1 MIQSNLP
8 HKTFSFP
15 VGELQVTVKPRP
27 FTTAEKVHV
36 TFIFTSNLD
45 VLELLLFCEATTRHG
60 FTLGN
65 LTMPYVPFSRQDRCN
80 NPGESFSLK
89 VFCDLI
95 NNLKFE
101 QVLIQDP
108 HSDVTPA
115 LLNNCHVTPQWDLL
129 AIPVLQ
135 HTGTAHF
142 YLVAPDAGAL
152 KKTHKLAQQ
161 LNTPRFLGVIES
173 SKIRDTKTGEIT
185 GTVVHAP
192 GNPLWGSGLD
202 SSAFRGEQDFPIV
215 YVIPDDICDGGR
227 TFIELAKELRSLGAL
242 QVHLYVT
249 HGFYTKGK
257 QVFDGIIDEV
267 YAVNDYSERF
277 K

>member
-8 HKTFSFP
+8 RHKAFSFP
-15 VGELQVTVKPRP
+15 VGELQVTVNG
-27 FTTAEKVHV
+27 FTTAENVHV
-36 TFIFTSNLD
+36 TFTFTTNLD
-45 VLELLLFCEATTRHG
+45 VLELLLFCDATKRQG

-95 NNLKFE
+95 NNLNFKR
-101 QVLIQDP
+101 VIISDP

-115 LLNNCHVTPQWDLL
+115 LLNNCHVIPQWDLL
-129 AIPVLQ
+129 AIPVLRY
-135 HTGTAHF
+135 TGTKHF

-161 LNTPRFLGVIES
+161 FNTPRFLGVIES

-192 GNPLWGSGLD
+192 GNLWGKGLD
-202 SSAFRGEQDFPIV
+202 STHTVGDRDIPIV

-227 TFIELAKELRSLGAL
+227 TFIELAKELRRLGAQEVQL
-242 QVHLYVT
+242 HVT
-249 HGFYTKGK
+249 HGFFTKGK

-267 YAVNDYSERF
+267 HAWHDYSERF
-277 K
+277 Q